1 VHDELKEFLGSDDES
16 ESDSEVSL
24 LATGKKRKRD
34 DESQGTDEDESDG
47 SQGEEGEME
56 GSRLSQRIKRSYE
69 RTTGLKEVATADT
82 TSTAEL
88 THTSLPKERGG
99 DTDEALH
106 EPEVP
111 APRGQDVVS
120 YPEDED
126 DELEREMLA
135 ALEDGDYDP
144 KAEEKIAAENG

>member
-1 VHDELKEFLGSDDES
+1 
-16 ESDSEVSL
+16 
-24 LATGKKRKRD
+24 
-34 DESQGTDEDESDG
+34 
-47 SQGEEGEME
+47 ME

-99 DTDEALH
+99 DTDEALN
-106 EPEVP
+106 EPEEP
-111 APRGQDVVS
+111 APRGQDAVS